1 MGAKYISVVLLTRS
15 NTHMKEKYKY
25 FNNIVMYG
33 AKIPMNTE
41 NKTGNDHCTSPSDV
55 VYVREIFASVQLPSI
70 RMV

>member
-1 MGAKYISVVLLTRS
+1 
-15 NTHMKEKYKY
+15 MKEKYKY

-70 RMV
+70 RMA